1 MRISNEILAR
11 LVEAYRKIRNTSRFL
26 LGNLSDLDPSDAN
39 LGKLNKN
46 ELTELDRLA
55 LSMLQS
61 LIKKV
66 SHSYETFAFYE
77 VYHAIYRFCIMDM
90 SSFYLDILKDKL
102 YTFKTDSIERRAAQA
117 VLYNILISL
126 TKLIAPILSFTAE
139 ELWKHLPGDRE
150 ESVFLS
156 DFPEVNPE
164 FLDLELES
172 KWDGLSKIRDE
183 VNKALELKRQEK
195 FIGNA
200 LEAKVVLYAQ
210 DSTFQ
215 LLKENTDLL
224 PTLFIVSAVELG
236 QFKDATDDA
245 YSSTELDNLSILV
258 NKADGNKCE
267 RCWNWDIS
275 VGDHHDHPGLCK
287 RCHKVLA
294 D

>member
-1 MRISNEILAR
+1 M
-11 LVEAYRKIRNTSRFL
+11 
-26 LGNLSDLDPSDAN
+26 GNISDLDLADADP
-39 LGKLNKN
+39 GKLNK
-46 ELTELDRLA
+46 EALTELDRLA

-77 VYHAIYRFCIMDM
+77 VYHAIYQFCIIDM
-90 SSFYLDILKDKL
+90 SSFYLDMLKDKL
-102 YTFKTDSIERRAAQA
+102 YTFKTDSEERRASQA

-139 ELWKHLPGDRE
+139 EIWNHIPGDRE

-156 DFPEVNPE
+156 DFPQVTPD
-164 FLDLELES
+164 FLDPDLEN
-172 KWDGLSKIRDE
+172 KWNGLSRIRNE

-200 LEAKVVLYAQ
+200 LEAKVALYAQ
-210 DSTFQ
+210 DATFQ
-215 LLKENTDLL
+215 LLEDNTAFL
-224 PTLFIVSAVELG
+224 PTLFIVSAVEIG
-236 QFKDATDDA
+236 QFKDAPDNA
-245 YSSTELDNLSILV
+245 YGSTELDNVSILV
-258 NKADGNKCE
+258 DKADGNKCE

-275 VGDHHDHPGLCK
+275 VGELHDHPGLCK
-287 RCHKVLA
+287 RCHKVLI

>member
-1 MRISNEILAR
+1 M
-11 LVEAYRKIRNTSRFL
+11 
-26 LGNLSDLDPSDAN
+26 GNISDLDPSDADIN
-39 LGKLNKN
+39 KLNK
-46 ELTELDRLA
+46 EDLTELDRLA

-77 VYHAIYRFCIMDM
+77 VYHAIYKFCIIDM

-102 YTFKTDSIERRAAQA
+102 YTFETDSAERRAAQA

-139 ELWKHLPGDRE
+139 EIWKHIPGDRE

-156 DFPEVNPE
+156 DFPKVNSE

-172 KWDGLSKIRDE
+172 KWNGLSRIRDE

-200 LEAKVVLYAQ
+200 LEAKIVLYAQ

-215 LLKENTDLL
+215 LLKENTDFL
-224 PTLFIVSAVELG
+224 PTLFIVSAVEIG
-236 QFKDATDDA
+236 QFKDAPDDA
-245 YSSTELDNLSILV
+245 YSSTELENVSILV

-267 RCWNWDIS
+267 RCWNWKIS
-275 VGDHHDHPGLCK
+275 VGKFDDHPGLCK
-287 RCHKVLA
+287 RCHKVIA